1 MAVSITDY
9 FKINKETFAA
19 TGAVDTIL
27 DVDSLYFL
35 DPKSL
40 KTTQVPEFVGSY
52 SRLETNF
59 ENILK
64 LLKKSDGK
72 DIFWNEAWKLLPRG
86 ELKGLNLGYSI
97 GGTDGS
103 GFGPKHKLIT
113 LRTAKQIVD
122 AGVEDP
128 TFFELLG
135 VFQKGIGSDRISD
148 LVSLIIAED
157 IIKYSERVFRT
168 VGVNQKRLFRG
179 QLRDLPSSPFK
190 PEPVLVLPQD
200 LLRDLPVARDWSEV
214 DTVCAQNEELRK
226 EVNSIIGS
234 TWKRAA
240 KKDKDILKR
249 ALLTHPDLLKDLMRV
264 YQSKEAKVYDFSRDP
279 AGELSWYETTKRLV
293 REYPLAL
300 DKTPQTP
307 EELIK
312 LVRTIAL
319 HFKQLVENNGQ
330 YELLYRDN
338 ACRHH
343 KPERAAQKLF
353 FAIADAYCK
362 ANDID
367 ISPETHSGRGSVD
380 FKLSRGYSM
389 RVIVETKLSTSSAL
403 VHGYE
408 TQVEEYTKAEKIPLA
423 QAFYLPIL
431 VTASPL
437 DRLKVITQAR
447 SDMLA
452 KKLSCPE
459 LIEIN
464 AQYKETASVLKPKS
478 K

>member
-1 MAVSITDY
+1 MAGSITDH
-9 FKINKETFAA
+9 FSINKEAFAA

-40 KTTQVPEFVGSY
+40 KTTQVPEFVSSY
-52 SRLETNF
+52 SKLETNF

-64 LLKKSDGK
+64 LLKKSDGR

-97 GGTDGS
+97 GSTDGS
-103 GFGPKHKLIT
+103 GFGPKHKRIT
-113 LRTAKQIVD
+113 LQTAKQIVD
-122 AGVEDP
+122 ARIEDP

-148 LVSLIIAED
+148 LISLIIAED
-157 IIKYSERVFRT
+157 IIKYSERVFRV
-168 VGVNQKRLFRG
+168 VGINQKRLFRG
-179 QLRDLPSSPFK
+179 EIRDLPSNPFK

-214 DTVCAQNEELRK
+214 DIVCAHNEALRK
-226 EVNSIIGS
+226 EVNNIIGG

-240 KKDKDILKR
+240 SKDKDILKR
-249 ALLTHPDLLKDLMRV
+249 TLLTHPDLLKDLMHV
-264 YQSKEAKVYDFSRDP
+264 YRTKGAKAYDFSRDP

-293 REYPLAL
+293 KDYPLAL
-300 DKTPQTP
+300 DKTPQNP
-307 EELIK
+307 EELIE
-312 LVRTIAL
+312 LVRIIAL

-330 YELLYRDN
+330 YELLYHDN
-338 ACRHH
+338 TCRHH

-367 ISPETHSGRGSVD
+367 LSPETHSGRGSVD

-408 TQVEEYTKAEKIPLA
+408 TQIEEYTKAEKIPLA

-431 VTASPL
+431 VTASPQE
-437 DRLKVITQAR
+437 RLKLVTQAR
-447 SDMLA
+447 SDMIA
-452 KKLSCPE
+452 KNS
-459 LIEIN
+459 LIPN
-464 AQYKETASVLKPKS
+464 
-478 K
+478 